1 MHNKTTNI
9 SANTKDIDITKEV
22 DDAMDVVQNRKRREQ
37 FKTVT
42 TERKRTIHWG

>member
-9 SANTKDIDITKEV
+9 DTNNKNTNSKEA
-22 DDAMDVVQNRKRREQ
+22 DKAMELIQSHKRREQ
-37 FKTVT
+37 FKIVT

>member
-9 SANTKDIDITKEV
+9 DTNSNTTKEV
-22 DDAMDVVQNRKRREQ
+22 DKAMELVQSHKRREQ
-37 FKTVT
+37 FKIVT